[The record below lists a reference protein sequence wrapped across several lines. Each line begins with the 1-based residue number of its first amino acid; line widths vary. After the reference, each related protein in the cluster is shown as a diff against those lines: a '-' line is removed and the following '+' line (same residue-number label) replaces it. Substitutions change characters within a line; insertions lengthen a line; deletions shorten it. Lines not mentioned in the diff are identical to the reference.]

1 MSRPLLLSLALL
13 LPLPVLAAPAP
24 APSAAAAASPAAA
37 APAPDLH
44 YRHDG
49 ADHPLLKD
57 YDGQPWWSML
67 ASCAG
72 YAIAASEQPDV
83 APESVAAYQR
93 DANYY
98 ATLASYRLA
107 RDRQRPLGIQP
118 EVEQAANAAADRAIG
133 NALVASVPQRQSMSV
148 LCGAHV
154 QAYDRM
160 VPGRGLK

>member
-1 MSRPLLLSLALL
+1 MSRALLLSLALL
-13 LPLPVLAAPAP
+13 LPLSALAAPVPAPAAAAAPAP
-24 APSAAAAASPAAA
+24 AP
-37 APAPDLH
+37 DLR
-44 YRHDG
+44 YRHDA

-57 YDGQPWWSML
+57 YDGEPWWSML

-72 YAIAASEQPDV
+72 YAIAASEQAGV

-107 RDRQRPLGIQP
+107 RDRHLRLGIQP
-118 EVEQAANAAADRAIG
+118 EVEQVANAAADRAIANG
-133 NALVASVPQRQSMSV
+133 LVGSVSQRQSMSV

-160 VPGRGLK
+160 VPGRGLQ